1 VSIEPRSDATTAR
14 ATRSAVLA
22 LLGVQFLF
30 GTHYSAAREITVY
43 LDPIAWTA
51 LRQLG
56 GAVLLIGAA
65 LALRRSLPRTGWP
78 RLFVLGLLGVVVN
91 QLLFNAGIQRST
103 AVHGALVMAT
113 VPAQTLA
120 LGVLLG
126 QERLSGRKLA
136 SVGLGALGIAALFEI
151 DELAVGTGAW
161 LRTRDGGLAAGFSDT
176 VLFGDLLMFINSAA
190 YSLFLALSKRISQ
203 TLDPLALSAAI
214 YLCALPVV
222 AVVGGPAV
230 LAIDFAAVP
239 AHVWWLGLLVVV
251 GPTALAYL
259 LNLYAL
265 RRLPTSLVGL
275 FINVQFVIAAVT
287 AALWHGERLDGRT
300 ALAAAAVLAG
310 LSLRFLPER
319 TAPAPAQRG

>member
-1 VSIEPRSDATTAR
+1 MQAPSGQDTAR
-14 ATRSAVLA
+14 AVAA
-22 LLGVQFLF
+22 LLGVQLLF
-30 GTHYSAAREITVY
+30 GTHYSAAREITAH
-43 LDPIAWTA
+43 LDPIAWTTI
-51 LRQLG
+51 RQFG
-56 GAVLLIGAA
+56 GAVLLIGGA
-65 LALRRSLPRTGWP
+65 LLLRVSWP
-78 RLFVLGLLGVVVN
+78 RRGWGHFSVLALLGVVLN

-126 QERLSGRKLA
+126 QESLTRRKLV
-136 SVGLGALGIAALFEI
+136 SVALGALGIAALFEV

-161 LRTRDGGLAAGFSDT
+161 LRTRDGRLADHFSET
-176 VLFGDLLMFINSAA
+176 VLFGDLLMFLNSGA
-190 YSLFLALSKRISQ
+190 YSLFLALSKRVSQ
-203 TLDPLALSAAI
+203 TLDPLPLSAAI
-214 YLCALPVV
+214 YACALPMIA
-222 AVVGGPAV
+222 AVGAPAL
-230 LAIDFAAVP
+230 LAVDFAAVP
-239 AHVWWLGLLVVV
+239 GHVWLLGGLVIV

-300 ALAAAAVLAG
+300 VLAAAAVLLG
-310 LSLRFLPER
+310 LSLRFVPGR
-319 TAPAPAQRG
+319 STPT